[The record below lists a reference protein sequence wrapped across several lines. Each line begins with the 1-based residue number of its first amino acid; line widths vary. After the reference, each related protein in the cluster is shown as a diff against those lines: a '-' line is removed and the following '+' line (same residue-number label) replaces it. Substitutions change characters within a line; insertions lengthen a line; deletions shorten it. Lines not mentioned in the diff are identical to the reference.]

1 MRSRREPSGAVT
13 GYDRRDAFP
22 MATNE
27 YTPKPRIWFRDVLV
41 GITAGLGS
49 NLMWALAQAVVHR
62 LG

>member
-13 GYDRRDAFP
+13 GHNQRGRIP
-22 MATNE
+22 MAAVE
-27 YTPKPRIWFRDVLV
+27 YTPKRHTWVRDVLV

-49 NLMWALAQAVVHR
+49 NLMWALAQLMVHR